1 MQEILKQN
9 IIKAIHDLYHKD
21 INDVQFQKTRIE
33 FEGDI
38 TIVVFPFLVF
48 SKKNAVE
55 TAKEIGNYIINNSE
69 VIEKFNVVKGFL
81 NITIKDNF
89 LIKNFIEIYNQ
100 ENYAIKQANKDSPL
114 YIVEYSSPNTN
125 KPIHLGHLRN
135 NFLGNSIAEILKAN
149 GKHVKK
155 VQVINDRGIHICKS
169 MIAWQK
175 YGNGETPESSGIKG
189 DHLVGK
195 YYVRFNE
202 QYNKEVSDLI
212 KAGIKKDIAEKD
224 APILLEAKEMLVKW
238 EENDQK
244 VRALWNKLN
253 SWVLDGFN
261 ETYKK
266 LGVNFD
272 KNYFESNTYILGKE
286 IVEEGL
292 VKKVL
297 YKKQDGSVWVDLTD
311 EGLDEKLILRS
322 DGTAVYITQDIG
334 TAVQRKEDFNFSH
347 MIYTVGNEQDYH
359 FKVLFLILKKLGY
372 IWSENCYHLSYGMVD
387 LPSGKMKSREGTVID
402 ADDLIKEMIK
412 TAKDIAQEL
421 GKTKQL
427 KPKDIDS
434 LYEKVGMGAL
444 KYFLLKVDPK
454 KRMLFDPKESI
465 DFNGNTGP
473 FIQYTYAR
481 IQSLL
486 RKNEILINNLKAVS
500 ICKHEKQLI
509 KKIIDLPA
517 IIDQSAKEYN
527 PSLLVNYI
535 YDLTKEYNSYYQS
548 VSILN
553 INNIDLKVFR
563 LSLSEMVGR
572 VIKTS
577 MILLGI
583 DVPERM

>member
-202 QYNKEVSDLI
+202 QYKKEVSDLI
-212 KAGIKKDIAEKD
+212 KAGIKKEIAEKD
-224 APILLEAKEMLVKW
+224 APILLEAKEMLIKW

-292 VKKVL
+292 VKKVF

-372 IWSENCYHLSYGMVD
+372 IWSKNCYHLSYGMVD

-486 RKNEILINNLKAVS
+486 RKNEILINNLKVVS

-563 LSLSEMVGR
+563 LSVSEMVGR

-577 MILLGI
+577 MSLLGI

>member
-1 MQEILKQN
+1 MYSLRSGAIPSAPTGWSLDQE
-9 IIKAIHDLYHKD
+9 KD
-21 INDVQFQKTRIE
+21 ID
-33 FEGDI
+33 
-38 TIVVFPFLVF
+38 FL
-48 SKKNAVE
+48 
-55 TAKEIGNYIINNSE
+55 
-69 VIEKFNVVKGFL
+69 
-81 NITIKDNF
+81 
-89 LIKNFIEIYNQ
+89 
-100 ENYAIKQANKDSPL
+100 
-114 YIVEYSSPNTN
+114 
-125 KPIHLGHLRN
+125 
-135 NFLGNSIAEILKAN
+135 
-149 GKHVKK
+149 
-155 VQVINDRGIHICKS
+155 
-169 MIAWQK
+169 
-175 YGNGETPESSGIKG
+175 
-189 DHLVGK
+189 
-195 YYVRFNE
+195 
-202 QYNKEVSDLI
+202 
-212 KAGIKKDIAEKD
+212 KDIAEKD

-292 VKKVL
+292 VKKVF

-322 DGTAVYITQDIG
+322 DSTAVYITQDIG

-372 IWSENCYHLSYGMVD
+372 IWSKNCYHLSYGMVD

-412 TAKDIAQEL
+412 TAMDIAQEL

-486 RKNEILINNLKAVS
+486 RKNEILINNLKEVS

-563 LSLSEMVGR
+563 LSLSKMVGR

-577 MILLGI
+577 MSLLGI